1 MTFKKTIFFLILL
14 SLYNCGIYT
23 FSGSSIPKEAKN
35 IFISKIVNN
44 ADLTSPDFAQEFTN
58 ALIDRFMNE
67 TNLSV
72 ITNSDADLIF
82 KGEIIKYDIKPISI
96 NSNENATQNRLTISI
111 KIKYENNILS
121 SNNYEKEFTNYTD
134 YDSSLDFLEIE
145 ESLNQLVIEDLI
157 ESIFND
163 TFSNW

>member
-23 FSGSSIPKEAKN
+23 FSGSSIPKETKN
-35 IFISKIVNN
+35 VFISKIVNN
-44 ADLTSPDFAQEFTN
+44 ADLTSPDFTQEFTN

-96 NSNENATQNRLTISI
+96 NSNENATQNRLSITI

-121 SNNYEKEFTNYTD
+121 SDNYEKEFTNYTD

>member
-1 MTFKKTIFFLILL
+1 
-14 SLYNCGIYT
+14 
-23 FSGSSIPKEAKN
+23 
-35 IFISKIVNN
+35 
-44 ADLTSPDFAQEFTN
+44 
-58 ALIDRFMNE
+58 MNE

-96 NSNENATQNRLTISI
+96 NSNENATQNRLTITI

>member
-1 MTFKKTIFFLILL
+1 
-14 SLYNCGIYT
+14 
-23 FSGSSIPKEAKN
+23 
-35 IFISKIVNN
+35 
-44 ADLTSPDFAQEFTN
+44 
-58 ALIDRFMNE
+58 MNE

-96 NSNENATQNRLTISI
+96 NSNENATQNRLSI
-111 KIKYENNILS
+111 TVKIKYENNILS

>member
-35 IFISKIVNN
+35 VFISKIVNN
-44 ADLTSPDFAQEFTN
+44 ADLTSPDFAQ
-58 ALIDRFMNE
+58 
-67 TNLSV
+67 
-72 ITNSDADLIF
+72 
-82 KGEIIKYDIKPISI
+82 
-96 NSNENATQNRLTISI
+96 
-111 KIKYENNILS
+111 
-121 SNNYEKEFTNYTD
+121 EFTNYTD

>member
-1 MTFKKTIFFLILL
+1 
-14 SLYNCGIYT
+14 
-23 FSGSSIPKEAKN
+23 
-35 IFISKIVNN
+35 
-44 ADLTSPDFAQEFTN
+44 
-58 ALIDRFMNE
+58 MNE